1 MKEIQFTTDELKT
14 LVWALESKSYQ
25 IQMENLKNGKPIMNE
40 PATRLNNMYG
50 QAYQL
55 LTQALEEECKDT
67 API

>member
-25 IQMENLKNGKPIMNE
+25 TQMENLKNGKPIMNE
-40 PATRLNNMYG
+40 TVIKLNNMCCR
-50 QAYQL
+50 AYQL
-55 LTQALEEECKDT
+55 LTQVLEEECKDT